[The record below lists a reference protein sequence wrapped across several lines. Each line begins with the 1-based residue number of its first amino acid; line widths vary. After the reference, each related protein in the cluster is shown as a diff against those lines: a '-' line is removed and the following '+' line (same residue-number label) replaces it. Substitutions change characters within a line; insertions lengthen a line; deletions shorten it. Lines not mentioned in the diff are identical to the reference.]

1 MLSGK
6 TAFIT
11 GSNRGIGKAIVEKFV
26 ENEAKII
33 CSVRK
38 INDEFSFFV
47 KSLTKKYNT
56 SIEILEFDLQDETSM
71 KISIEKLHKKIDKI
85 DILVNNAGIP
95 GGALVEMTSMKN
107 LRNIFEINFFS
118 QIRLTQLLLKF
129 LKKSKDASIINLG
142 SISGILPERGNLMY
156 GSSKASLMFATKI
169 MAKEFLNY
177 NIRVNAVAPTV
188 TETEMLNE
196 MDKKAME
203 KILKIS
209 NLSKPLS
216 TSTVADKV
224 LYLASE
230 KSFQVNG
237 QIIRLEGNKID

>member
-1 MLSGK
+1 
-6 TAFIT
+6 
-11 GSNRGIGKAIVEKFV
+11 
-26 ENEAKII
+26 
-33 CSVRK
+33 
-38 INDEFSFFV
+38 
-47 KSLTKKYNT
+47 
-56 SIEILEFDLQDETSM
+56 
-71 KISIEKLHKKIDKI
+71 
-85 DILVNNAGIP
+85 
-95 GGALVEMTSMKN
+95 
-107 LRNIFEINFFS
+107 
-118 QIRLTQLLLKF
+118 
-129 LKKSKDASIINLG
+129 
-142 SISGILPERGNLMY
+142 MY